1 MSQALALNKVV
12 AAPKVA
18 RRTIRRA
25 KVVASA
31 NPVAKVAKKETVA
44 PVALTAGAAGLFA
57 AMPAQAQDAMFQL
70 AELGDDVDEETALYV
85 LVGGSL
91 VIATAVLS
99 LVIGSDLFIKNIV
112 NK

>member
-1 MSQALALNKVV
+1 
-12 AAPKVA
+12 
-18 RRTIRRA
+18 
-25 KVVASA
+25 
-31 NPVAKVAKKETVA
+31 VA

>member
-1 MSQALALNKVV
+1 MSQVLALNKVV

-31 NPVAKVAKKETVA
+31 KPVAKAAKKETVA
-44 PVALTAGAAGLFA
+44 SVALAAGAAGVFA

-91 VIATAVLS
+91 AICTAVLS